1 MMNIIWMD
9 RITNE
14 EVLGRI
20 GERRTLWKSLKKRR
34 GQMMGHTLRR
44 GGLLGD
50 ILEGEMGKKRGRR
63 RFKYFDQIIE
73 DMGCETF
80 RKVKQLA
87 GLRAEWRR
95 VVASNQS

>member
-1 MMNIIWMD
+1 MMNIKWMD

-20 GERRTLWKSLKKRR
+20 GESLWKSLRKRR
-34 GQMMGHTLRR
+34 GQMMGHILRHWCS
-44 GGLLGD
+44 LSD
-50 ILEGEMGKKRGRR
+50 ILEGEVGKKRRR
-63 RFKYFDQIIE
+63 PRLKYFDQIIG

-80 RKVKQLA
+80 REVKELA
-87 GLRAEWRR
+87 RDRAEWRR

>member
-1 MMNIIWMD
+1 MMD

-20 GERRTLWKSLKKRR
+20 RERRTLWKSLKKRK

-50 ILEGEMGKKRGRR
+50 ILEGEMGKKRGRGR
-63 RFKYFDQIIE
+63 PRLKYYDQIIGY
-73 DMGCETF
+73 MGCETF
-80 RKVKQLA
+80 REAKQLA
-87 GLRAEWRR
+87 GDRAEWRR
-95 VVASNQS
+95 VVASNRS